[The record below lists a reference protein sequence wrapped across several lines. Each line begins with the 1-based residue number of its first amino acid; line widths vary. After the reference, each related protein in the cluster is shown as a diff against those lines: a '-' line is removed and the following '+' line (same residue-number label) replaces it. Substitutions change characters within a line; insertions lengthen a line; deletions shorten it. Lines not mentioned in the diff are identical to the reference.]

1 MSSYNQDTGIELN
14 KIVSLTPE
22 DERRSYQLLKLI
34 RLRIAGLRVDL
45 LRQYIKDKERVI
57 PVDNEMFEPII
68 QENLT
73 AYYQTSSYERGFC
86 KVDLAKSLQQLS
98 DREYQLI
105 EQHFIQGMNLT
116 EIAKQHN
123 VSVQAI
129 SKQKKRILKKLR
141 QLMNGV

>member
-1 MSSYNQDTGIELN
+1 MSSYNQDTGTELN

>member
-34 RLRIAGLRVDL
+34 RLRITGLRVDL